1 MARRCCPCCCFGHAN
16 AVTPS
21 FFRKYH
27 NAIQSTLDITGGMSD
42 LTLRQELLQADAA
55 VAEVLEMSGKDSQR
69 KLRDVLALLQ
79 NAQAHARM
87 AGVISPNEEAR
98 EVSGKNLEFVLLNW
112 NIAQLLSRCILET
125 DGSRE
130 AFDASLVARKSFV
143 SRAILSIEA
152 FIVQLQQLRLITAED
167 EKFMHFDSGNAS
179 GRRERKIALFRR
191 TKAASEQ
198 LDQAKARHERL
209 IQLRSAPKIWTGSA
223 SGGRAAAAEDGDDDW
238 EEEGD
243 SEEAHRAFVLAKIHS
258 CMFEAMDS
266 YGGLKDE
273 LELLDSRPT
282 EVLGRAPSGRRLAA
296 AVCREC
302 SADFALPSQV
312 IFFCRKKNARSW
324 LQRRQGNH
332 VHLAPGQVTRCSSSP
347 CLFSLNFSAGTECV
361 RQLLCRPIY
370 LQCACVPHRPAS
382 CV

>member
-1 MARRCCPCCCFGHAN
+1 MHNSR
-16 AVTPS
+16 S
-21 FFRKYH
+21 KYH
-27 NAIQSTLDITGGMSD
+27 KAILPKRTLDRPGKMSD

-69 KLRDVLALLQ
+69 KLREVLALLQ
-79 NAQAHARM
+79 NVQAHARM

-152 FIVQLQQLRLITAED
+152 FVVQLQQLLLISAED

-179 GRRERKIALFRR
+179 ARRERKIALFRR
-191 TKAASEQ
+191 TKAANEQ
-198 LDQAKARHERL
+198 LEQAKARHERL
-209 IQLRSAPKIWTGSA
+209 AQQRSAPKIWSGSA
-223 SGGRAAAAEDGDDDW
+223 TAAPAEDGDDDW

-243 SEEAHRAFVLAKIHS
+243 AEEAHRLFVLAKIHA

-273 LELLDSRPT
+273 LELLDSRPV
-282 EVLGRAPSGRRLAA
+282 EVLGSAPSGTRAAA
-296 AVCREC
+296 AVCQDNTLMFLLPVTNFVFPTEQKTHAHGC
-302 SADFALPSQV
+302 SGGRATMSILHLDKYFAAILYV
-312 IFFCRKKNARSW
+312 F
-324 LQRRQGNH
+324 
-332 VHLAPGQVTRCSSSP
+332 SP
-347 CLFSLNFSAGTECV
+347 
-361 RQLLCRPIY
+361 
-370 LQCACVPHRPAS
+370 
-382 CV
+382 